1 MQVTNFRFVF
11 DVFYHFCYRYFNFGE
26 GECPFSVSCFYRHAY
41 KDGTLQDRTK
51 IDPRQTRR
59 HQWDNSAFADLLSE
73 LVGDEGKGFLL
84 NCESGW
90 YSHP

>member
-1 MQVTNFRFVF
+1 MVF
-11 DVFYHFCYRYFNFGE
+11 FRYFNFGE

-59 HQWDNSAFADLLSE
+59 HRWDNSAFADLLSE
-73 LVGDEGKGFLL
+73 LVGDEARVLL
-84 NCESGW
+84 RL
-90 YSHP
+90 